1 MENILQKIYEQKLL
15 EVRNRKK
22 TNSLTQICQKLK
34 CQENKNLS
42 RNFLQKLQEKT
53 LNKQTALIC
62 EIKKGSPIS
71 GLIREDFDVT
81 NIAKTYEKNGATCLS
96 VLTDEKFFLS
106 CDDFLIQARQASTLP
121 ILRKDFMIDSY
132 QIYEAKLL
140 GADCIL
146 LIVAMLDDSKL
157 KELETVA
164 IDLNLD
170 VLVEVHN
177 QEELQRASKLK
188 SKLLGI
194 NNRNLKTLEVNLN
207 TALEL
212 AKQVSA
218 NYTLIAESGIKS
230 PQDLKLLKNAGF
242 NCFLIGEYFMRK
254 HDISSAMH
262 SMLQA

>member
-1 MENILQKIYEQKLL
+1 MENILQKIYDQKLL

-22 TNSLTQICQKLK
+22 TKSLTQICQELK
-34 CQENKNLS
+34 CQESKNIS
-42 RNFLQKLQEKT
+42 CNFLQQLQKKT
-53 LNKQTALIC
+53 QNNQTALIC
-62 EIKKGSPIS
+62 EIKKGSPAL
-71 GLIREDFDVT
+71 GLIREDFDVK
-81 NIAKTYEKNGATCLS
+81 NIAKTYEESGATCLS
-96 VLTDEKFFLS
+96 VLTDEKFFLG
-106 CDDFLIQARQASTLP
+106 CNDFLIQARQASNLP

-146 LIVAMLDDSKL
+146 LIVAMLDDNKL
-157 KELETVA
+157 KELELIA

-170 VLVEVHN
+170 VLIEVHN
-177 QEELQRASKLK
+177 QEELQRANKLK

-194 NNRNLKTLEVNLN
+194 NNRNLKTLEVNLD
-207 TALEL
+207 TAIEL
-212 AKQVSA
+212 AKQVSG
-218 NYTLIAESGIKS
+218 NYTLVAESGIKS

-254 HDISSAMH
+254 HDISSAVQ